1 MNLAPN
7 NTPLIG
13 AEFEI
18 GIYPSKTYAL
28 DLANRRVTGTIDG
41 IEVVRQAVYKALRTE
56 RFQHEA
62 YSANYG
68 AELTGLI
75 GAPTGYALP
84 ELERC
89 ITEALTWD
97 SRIESVD
104 GFEFETKGNAVH
116 ARFTVH
122 SIYGDT
128 EEETEV
134 MI

>member
-7 NTPLIG
+7 NTPIIG
-13 AEFEI
+13 VEFET
-18 GIYPSKTYAL
+18 GIYPSRTYAL
-28 DLANRRVTGTIDG
+28 DFENKRIAGYTDG
-41 IEVVRQAVYKALRTE
+41 IDAVRQAVYKALRTE

-75 GAPTGYALP
+75 GTPTGYALP

-104 GFEFETKGNAVH
+104 GFEFEVRDNAVH